1 MIEPD
6 RRKDLMAG
14 IPKLSPLSETGEAVT
29 SFSREYY
36 VSTEWFEREMD
47 RVLSRQWIYAGH
59 ESEIPAIG
67 DFFLREV
74 GDESIVVT
82 RDGDGLHALFNV
94 CRHRGARLCQQA
106 RGNTRR
112 LVCPYHRW
120 TYALD
125 GQLLGAPAM
134 PDTFEAAGFPLF
146 TAHVRSWNGLVFI
159 NLNEHEAEMLD
170 QILEPA
176 KGPFARFDVGS
187 CKVAHAF
194 TYTVAANWKI
204 VLENFVECYHCPS
217 AHPEFCRTFDLSRNP
232 GGLLSSPAHPK
243 MLLDLGEFL
252 IKPGAKS
259 NTLTGQTVCR
269 RLMGKLTE
277 DDLPAAVAL
286 TFRPTTSVIVFGDYG
301 IVHDFQ
307 PVSPAETRVRCQW
320 LVSSR
325 AEVDCDYNIESLIA
339 LWDITNRQDW
349 ELCEMTQQGV
359 RSRRYVPGP
368 ISLQLEPAL
377 QVLRASYFAMM
388 GE

>member
-6 RRKDLMAG
+6 RRKDLMAE
-14 IPKLSPLSETGEAVT
+14 IPKLQPLSETGEAVT
-29 SFSREYY
+29 SFPREYY
-36 VSTEWFEREMD
+36 VSREWFERE
-47 RVLSRQWIYAGH
+47 REQVFSRHWLYAGH
-59 ESEIPAIG
+59 ESEIPYTG

-74 GDESIVVT
+74 ADESIVVT
-82 RDGDGLHALFNV
+82 RDGNGLHALFNV
-94 CRHRGARLCQQA
+94 CRHRGARLCQQT

-134 PDTFEAAGFPLF
+134 PGAFEPAGFPLF
-146 TAHVRSWNGLVFI
+146 KAHVRSWNGLVFI
-159 NLNEHEAEMLD
+159 NLDEHEAEPLD
-170 QILEPA
+170 QILAPA
-176 KGPFARFDVGS
+176 KGPFARFDVGG

-269 RLMGKLTE
+269 RLMGALTE

-307 PVSPAETRVRCQW
+307 PVSPDETRVRCQW
-320 LVSSR
+320 LVSGH
-325 AEVDCDYNIESLIA
+325 AEVERDYNIESLIA
-339 LWDITNRQDW
+339 LWDVTNRQDW

-368 ISLQLEPAL
+368 ISLQQEPAL
-377 QVLRASYFAMM
+377 QVIRASYFAMM